1 MGNNKTGGLGKYIF
15 FIAIGSFSLAI
26 FFSVISELLVRQLE
40 SIALSF
46 IILLGIIF
54 IGIVS
59 DVLGTAVAA
68 AQEAPFHAKS
78 TKRVLGAQ
86 QGVMLIRNADKVA
99 NIANDVIG
107 DIAGTV
113 SGALGISIVARILIL
128 YPDLEHFVLSIL
140 ITALVA
146 SLTITG
152 KAVGKSFALTNANS
166 IIFFAGKVIAN
177 MEKII
182 GRDPYRKNRR
192 NKN

>member
-1 MGNNKTGGLGKYIF
+1 MGNNKSGGSGKYLL
-15 FIAIGSFSLAI
+15 FIATGSFSLAI

-46 IILLGIIF
+46 IILLGIIL

-113 SGALGISIVARILIL
+113 SGALGISIIARILIL
-128 YPDLEHFVLSIL
+128 YPNMEHFVLSIL
-140 ITALVA
+140 ITATIA
-146 SLTITG
+146 ALTITG
-152 KAVGKSFALTNANS
+152 KAIGKRFALTNANS

-177 MEKII
+177 MEKIT
-182 GRDPYRKNRR
+182 GRDPYRKIRR